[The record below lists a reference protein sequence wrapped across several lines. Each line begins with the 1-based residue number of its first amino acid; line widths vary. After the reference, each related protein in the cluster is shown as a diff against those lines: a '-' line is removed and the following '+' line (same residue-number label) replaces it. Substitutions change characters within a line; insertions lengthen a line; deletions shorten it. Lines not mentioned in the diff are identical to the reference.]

1 MKSTKNPIMDPK
13 KFTESLDT
21 LMNYFENDEKCLDY
35 IVETKYKNG
44 WRCTKCG
51 SKKYYLI
58 KKRNIIRC
66 SKCKHEKSFMAD
78 TIFGYTKLPLRQWF
92 RNIYILATQEK
103 GMSAMQVY
111 KQLGLKS
118 YQTAWDWLHK
128 IRKELGKLERS
139 KLSGEIEV
147 GEILL
152 DVCYEDIEYEN
163 ARFFKKVIVV
173 CAVEMKYDKK
183 GQPALRKIKLRH
195 VPDDSKKSMHSF
207 IINNIEKNSTV
218 KTSGFEGYKGIENLG
233 YIHNPIIIYSA
244 REGEIKFPR
253 VKMIKINVKQW
264 LGRTHRYVSVN
275 FLQDYLNEYV
285 YRFNRRGN
293 KAKAFTDI
301 MEFVIL
307 GKDRNK

>member
-92 RNIYILATQEK
+92 KVIYIFATQKKHTSVVELH
-103 GMSAMQVY
+103 
-111 KQLGLKS
+111 KQLGLGS
-118 YQTAWDWLHK
+118 YKTVLYLLHK
-128 IRKELGKLERS
+128 IRMTLGELEKP
-139 KLSGEIEV
+139 KLSGDIEV
-147 GEILL
+147 GEFYLTTRNG
-152 DVCYEDIEYEN
+152 YKEN
-163 ARFFKKVIVV
+163 ELIA
-173 CAVEMKYDKK
+173 CAVEMKHDKR
-183 GQPALRKIKLRH
+183 GQPALGKIKLRH

-207 IINNIEKNSTV
+207 ITNNIEKNSTV
-218 KTSGFEGYKGIENLG
+218 KTSGFEGYKGIEELG
-233 YIHNPIIIYSA
+233 YIHNPIIIYSG
-244 REGEIKFPR
+244 REGESRFPR

-264 LGRTHRYVSVN
+264 LGRTHRNVSLN

-285 YRFNRRGN
+285 YRFNRREN
-293 KAKAFTDI
+293 NAKAFADI
-301 MEFVIL
+301 MEFAVS